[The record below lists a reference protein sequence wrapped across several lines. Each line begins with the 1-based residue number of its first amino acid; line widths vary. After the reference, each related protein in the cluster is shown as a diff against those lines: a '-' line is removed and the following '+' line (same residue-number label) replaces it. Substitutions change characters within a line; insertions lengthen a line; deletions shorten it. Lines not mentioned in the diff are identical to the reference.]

1 MGTQLK
7 LPAAWARNWVSTPD
21 TRDRLDALIQAKLDA
36 KAAIRV
42 QFDVLSDRFGVQTR
56 EIDRAMD
63 SIDDT
68 ISDVVYEVET
78 ELKDEID
85 RLGDAA

>member
-1 MGTQLK
+1 MTVQLR
-7 LPAAWARNWVSTPD
+7 LPAGWARNWVSTPD
-21 TRDRLDALIQAKLDA
+21 PRDQLDALIQAKLDV

-42 QFDVLSDRFGVQTR
+42 QFDGLAERCGFRTR

-68 ISDVVYEVET
+68 ISDLLYEVET
-78 ELKDEID
+78 ELNDEIE